1 MSTNIGVNT
10 EMLITAVKDRP
21 CLWNKFHGDY
31 KDRNKSSQAWKE
43 VCYELMEGF
52 DYLPDIERNLF
63 GKEVL
68 KRWNNIRD
76 SFRKYIKQ
84 VEKGKTIRKKWFK
97 DEEICLY

>member
-43 VCYELMEGF
+43 
-52 DYLPDIERNLF
+52 
-63 GKEVL
+63 GKKSLNGGTIYQTSGE
-68 KRWNNIRD
+68 
-76 SFRKYIKQ
+76 
-84 VEKGKTIRKKWFK
+84 GKTIRKKWFK